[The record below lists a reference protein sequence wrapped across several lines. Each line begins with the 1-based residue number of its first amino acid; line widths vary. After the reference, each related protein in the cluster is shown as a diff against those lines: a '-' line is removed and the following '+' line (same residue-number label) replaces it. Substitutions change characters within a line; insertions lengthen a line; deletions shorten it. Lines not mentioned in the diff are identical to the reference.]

1 MTRTAVIGLTAAAF
15 LAGFGIVMWAH
26 AGAAVYLEIAVN
38 GLLNCF

>member
-1 MTRTAVIGLTAAAF
+1 MTRTAVIGLTAGAF
-15 LAGFGIVMWAH
+15 LTGLGLVMWAN